1 MEIFQH
7 KVYFHVFHTIF
18 SQANR
23 SRHANRESAVQI
35 REWLRIYSFF
45 TLRRKSSPHS
55 PPLNA
60 LCIVTKYYVYS
71 TVIRT
76 VKASPG
82 DGAARNS
89 NRDTQWNNFI
99 AEINP
104 RLTLRRPNSGNF
116 RDVKVPLQRVVPPC
130 AQHHTNKTHTHLP
143 IVCFHL
149 LL

>member
-1 MEIFQH
+1 MIQY

-35 REWLRIYSFF
+35 REFRLHSLF

-82 DGAARNS
+82 
-89 NRDTQWNNFI
+89 
-99 AEINP
+99 
-104 RLTLRRPNSGNF
+104 
-116 RDVKVPLQRVVPPC
+116 
-130 AQHHTNKTHTHLP
+130 
-143 IVCFHL
+143 
-149 LL
+149 